1 MGLQKVITL
10 VGLMSRAKLEI
21 ERFRKPKSAV
31 KIPETKS
38 KTVAQIRK
46 AECQGPKLGTLIL
59 RNQVCFV
66 WNSILHCLRFVKFN
80 FAFL

>member
-1 MGLQKVITL
+1 
-10 VGLMSRAKLEI
+10 MSTAKLEI
-21 ERFRKPKSAV
+21 ADRFQKPKSAA

-59 RNQVCFV
+59 RNRVCFV
-66 WNSILHCLRFVKFN
+66 
-80 FAFL
+80 